1 MCFIKEMLTYAEK
14 GMGTVGSVQARQV
27 DDDRD
32 GHKEKNGI
40 FSEIFPKKNNM
51 N

>member
-1 MCFIKEMLTYAEK
+1 MLKREW
-14 GMGTVGSVQARQV
+14 GLWVQFRT
-27 DDDRD
+27 DRLMMTGD
-32 GHKEKNGI
+32 GHEEKNGI